1 MPLAIVLVNIGADFI
16 HQLLALGSHG
26 GIPFIE
32 SIRNDSF
39 QARLLYSGFGEMQWV
54 CNRFFARLTLLTV
67 PAVNAE
73 KPGKLFAFPAQ

>member
-1 MPLAIVLVNIGADFI
+1 MPLAIVLINIRADFI

-32 SIRNDSF
+32 PIGNGSF
-39 QARLLYSGFGEMQWV
+39 QIRLLYSGFREMQWV

-67 PAVNAE
+67 PAVNAKKRPE
-73 KPGKLFAFPAQ
+73 RNDLLSL